1 MAITT
6 TSTPSLNISYT
17 MTDDSTLNTLS
28 ETSSVGSTTFV
39 FENGTGVGQVN
50 AGVTVTG
57 NLPSG
62 GTLVIDFSGINKSIL
77 GGSVPYQFS
86 RNIASTYPNGSGPS
100 VREIL
105 IINKY
110 NGISGTGTD
119 YIAYQELPFFTIKA
133 TGTAGFSGLF
143 GGQISTYTLGD
154 GSGNIPVFPN
164 SSWGFTNIRGASAFA
179 DTNDSY
185 PNQHLL
191 YLEDSGSGV
200 PFEMVVVGVTGNGL
214 GG

>member
-1 MAITT
+1 MSD
-6 TSTPSLNISYT
+6 TSN
-17 MTDDSTLNTLS
+17 LNTIA

-62 GTLVIDFSGINKSIL
+62 GTLAIDFSGINKTIL
-77 GGSVPYQFS
+77 GGNVPYQFS
-86 RNIASTYPNGSGPS
+86 RHVASTYPNGSGPS

-105 IINKY
+105 ITNKY

-119 YIAYQELPFFTIKA
+119 YLAYHQLPFFTIKA

-143 GGQISTYTLGD
+143 GGQTTTYAFGD
-154 GSGNIPVFPN
+154 GSGNLPVFPN

-179 DTNDSY
+179 DTHDSY
-185 PNQHLL
+185 PNQHML

-200 PFEMVVVGVTGNGL
+200 PFEMVVVGVTGNGR
-214 GG
+214 GN